1 MLARE
6 AVNVAIGRRRT
17 TGIRE
22 KERREDDSIVT
33 QDEIE
38 EIQNQPSQQKRR
50 EKNRNLVE
58 WWDNE
63 CEDIVRQRK

>member
-1 MLARE
+1 M
-6 AVNVAIGRRRT
+6 NVAIGIRRT

-38 EIQNQPSQQKRR
+38 EVQNQPSQQKRR

-58 WWDNE
+58 
-63 CEDIVRQRK
+63 